1 MRPGWSV
8 ASVVQNSCVCLKG
21 FLFRGIMQLCSWKQS
36 GAPPTRPA
44 HKQTGRPATGPT
56 AHGLVQVLHIL
67 RCKAATPTPTPAKS
81 RRGYSYE
88 IIRAKTLYAKH
99 ARKVGS
105 GVRLSKPSESQI
117 PTKSTTETV
126 EYGPHI
132 PTLVVLAESGG
143 LD

>member
-1 MRPGWSV
+1 M
-8 ASVVQNSCVCLKG
+8 N
-21 FLFRGIMQLCSWKQS
+21 
-36 GAPPTRPA
+36 
-44 HKQTGRPATGPT
+44 
-56 AHGLVQVLHIL
+56 GLIKLSNRL
-67 RCKAATPTPTPAKS
+67 G
-81 RRGYSYE
+81 RGYSYE

-132 PTLVVLAESGG
+132 PTLVELAESGE